1 MAYPAHL
8 PIVLI
13 SMLDSVE
20 DRPDRRRRRASGT
33 QTAQTGHGLTNPET
47 TTQVGRGRPYL
58 RPSFRGFGRK
68 RVAPK
73 RAT

>member
-1 MAYPAHL
+1 MTYPPHL
-8 PIVLI
+8 PIVLV

-20 DRPDRRRRRASGT
+20 ESPSRGHRRASGT
-33 QTAQTGHGLTNPET
+33 QTSQTGHGLTNPET
-47 TTQVGRGRPYL
+47 TTQVGRRRHYL
-58 RPSFRGFGRK
+58 RPSFRGLGRR

>member
-1 MAYPAHL
+1 MTYPSYL

-20 DRPDRRRRRASGT
+20 ESPGRGRRRASGT
-33 QTAQTGHGLTNPET
+33 QTSQTGHGLTNPQT
-47 TTQVGRGRPYL
+47 TTQVGRGRRYL
-58 RPSFRGFGRK
+58 RPSFRGFGRR